1 MQTIQQKTSIRYS
14 ISFKQMVVKEVEEG
28 GSIELVRKKYNIGG
42 GCTIQCWIKKLGKNH
57 LLNKIVRVE
66 MLDERNKIK
75 QLEEENKK
83 LKMALG
89 DAYMENKCL
98 EGVIKMADKEFK
110 IDLKKNFGEQLPNNL
125 KKNIN

>member
-1 MQTIQQKTSIRYS
+1 MKTNEQKTTIRYS
-14 ISFKQMVVKEVEEG
+14 ISFRQMVVKEIEG
-28 GSIELVRKKYNIGG
+28 GVSVESVRKKYGIGG
-42 GCTIQCWIKKLGKNH
+42 GQTIQKWIKKLGKNH

-66 MLDERNKIK
+66 MIEERNKIK

-98 EGVIKMADKEFK
+98 EGVIKMADEEFK
-110 IDLKKNFGEQLPNNL
+110 TDLKKNFGELLPNNL
-125 KKNIN
+125 KEIIK